1 MDAPEFLETDADLI
15 PTGRILP
22 VAGTALDFT
31 EEKTLGRDIGA
42 DETPLKYAA
51 GTTTAWWCPTAGCA
65 TLPG

>member
-31 EEKTLGRDIGA
+31 EEKD
-42 DETPLKYAA
+42 A
-51 GTTTAWWCPTAGCA
+51 GPRHWEPTRRR
-65 TLPG
+65 